1 VKDPQFTAAIRGSDG
16 NFGNLEKVASRL
28 LGKPLLTGVTI
39 LQPAAGTRPIDA
51 MDVLARWRR
60 RTMAAAWRVEADW
73 LCPDTQALATAYARG
88 AFDSKTAAASRDH
101 SGGHPAGR
109 VFSLGPAG
117 TGIRTGDP
125 MAMEAIRKLAAAR
138 AYDGVGIAE
147 ALADVGALFSAF
159 DLPTPLW
166 VTAGF
171 AEAWVDASSL
181 LSVAIS
187 CTDPANGLSTWPHF
201 RNRLYELYGA
211 HDDVGRGFLVAVL
224 RHPIHQGSG
233 RRWELEATIGRI
245 CADNFA
251 RSGTV
256 LSRTSDA
263 VIILCERTQDAFGRI
278 NRCASELNS
287 LLEAEFPS
295 ATVRIDVE
303 PLPDDVD
310 DVARLLDS
318 LRR

>member
-1 VKDPQFTAAIRGSDG
+1 M
-16 NFGNLEKVASRL
+16 
-28 LGKPLLTGVTI
+28 
-39 LQPAAGTRPIDA
+39 AG
-51 MDVLARWRR
+51 
-60 RTMAAAWRVEADW
+60 AWRVEADW
-73 LCPDTQALATAYARG
+73 LCPDTKALATAFARG
-88 AFDSKTAAASRDH
+88 AFDAKSPPVPKDR
-101 SGGHPAGR
+101 SGNQPAGR
-109 VFSLGPAG
+109 VFSLGSLGP
-117 TGIRTGDP
+117 GIRTGDP
-125 MAMEAIRKLAAAR
+125 VAMESIRKLGAAR

-159 DLPTPLW
+159 DLPTPVW

-201 RNRLYELYGA
+201 RNRLFELYGA
-211 HDDVGRGFLVAVL
+211 HEDVGRGFLVAVL
-224 RHPIHQGSG
+224 RHPIHRGSG
-233 RRWELEATIGRI
+233 RRWELEARIGRI

-256 LSRTSDA
+256 LSRTPDA
-263 VIILCERTQDAFGRI
+263 VIVLCERTQEAFARI
-278 NRCASELNS
+278 NRCASELNT
-287 LLEAEFPS
+287 LLAAEFPS

-303 PLPDDVD
+303 PLPDDVE
-310 DVARLLDS
+310 DVDRLLDS